1 MAGMKTINHAFNG
14 LASSL
19 LLNVGLTRLAE
30 RVDPMLRDNRA
41 ITKMT
46 DDRSAAF
53 CISVCDFR
61 SAAFCISVCDFAAE
75 RS

>member
-1 MAGMKTINHAFNG
+1 MNSMITTIQG

-30 RVDPMLRDNRA
+30 RVDPMQRDNRA

-61 SAAFCISVCDFAAE
+61 SAAFCISVCDFAAD